1 MNVLFE
7 EDGGFKAGSIM
18 ADNDS
23 SLQVEMP
30 TGKRSK
36 IKAATVLLRFEKPA
50 AGVLLEEATPLAGE
64 IEPDFLWE
72 CVNDGE
78 FSFLDFAR
86 DYYGHEPTPRR
97 GGGGAAGRACRAG
110 LFPSQGQGPFSQGA
124 ARHSRG
130 GAGQP
135 REEAVCRRW
144 RWRAGSAS

>member
-23 SLQVEMP
+23 SLQGEMP
-30 TGKRSK
+30 SGKRCK
-36 IKAATVLLRFEKPA
+36 IKVATVLLRFEKPA

-86 DYYGHEPTPRR
+86 DYYGHEPTPR
-97 GGGGAAGRACRAG
+97 AAAAVLLAVHAAPVFTAKARAASARRR
-110 LFPSQGQGPFSQGA
+110 PTFSRRRWPA
-124 ARHSRG
+124 SRRSG
-130 GAGQP
+130 
-135 REEAVCRRW
+135 CRRW

>member
-36 IKAATVLLRFEKPA
+36 IKAATVLLRFEKPSPGA
-50 AGVLLEEATPLAGE
+50 LLEQATPLAEE

-72 CVNDGE
+72 CVK
-78 FSFLDFAR
+78 
-86 DYYGHEPTPRR
+86 
-97 GGGGAAGRACRAG
+97 
-110 LFPSQGQGPFSQGA
+110 
-124 ARHSRG
+124 
-130 GAGQP
+130 
-135 REEAVCRRW
+135 RW
-144 RWRAGSAS
+144 RIFVS